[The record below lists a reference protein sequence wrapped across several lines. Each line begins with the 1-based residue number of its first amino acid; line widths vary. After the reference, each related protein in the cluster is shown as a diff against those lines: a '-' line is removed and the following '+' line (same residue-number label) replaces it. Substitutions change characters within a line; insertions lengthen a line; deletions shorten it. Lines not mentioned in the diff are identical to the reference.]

1 MGSLTRQQLLRK
13 RKVRKVLLPEMA
25 VKGADHVYVRSLNA
39 SEAMAL
45 HDIDDKQPVEGLVR
59 MCLAGMCDKQGT
71 PLFSAADCDKVA
83 ELPFT
88 VLNRCAEA
96 LMELNELTEDG
107 SAARKKD

>member
-1 MGSLTRQQLLRK
+1 MRAKLWPCT
-13 RKVRKVLLPEMA
+13 
-25 VKGADHVYVRSLNA
+25 
-39 SEAMAL
+39 
-45 HDIDDKQPVEGLVR
+45 IDDKQPVEGLVR